1 MFRIGCSDLEHLV
14 GQIQGGSHGG
24 IPVVHSGI
32 VVHQIFILYVIRCIP
47 GNPAILQMH
56 GFCHSFPVAAIHGIP
71 GVAVCEKAERNQV
84 VIVIPTA
91 TMIYGLD
98 DHILREICDVR
109 IFAVEGNARL
119 AAVLK
124 RCTPCDTTPHIP
136 LPQPDCKVE
145 A

>member
-1 MFRIGCSDLEHLV
+1 
-14 GQIQGGSHGG
+14 
-24 IPVVHSGI
+24 
-32 VVHQIFILYVIRCIP
+32 
-47 GNPAILQMH
+47 MH
-56 GFCHSFPVAAIHGIP
+56 GFCYSFPVAAIHGIP
-71 GVAVCEKAERNQV
+71 GVAVCEKAEGNQV
-84 VIVIPTA
+84 VIVIPVA
-91 TMIYGLD
+91 AMIYGLD
-98 DHILREICDVR
+98 DHVLREICDVR